1 MQCPNCGRDN
11 PEGAQFCSA
20 CGVPLSSPGP
30 FRPQGAATELTMVN
44 FPDAIKLGFKRYF
57 DFRGR
62 STRAEFWWWALF
74 ELIAGIALS
83 IAEAIAG
90 TSGTLGGLFEFAALI
105 PGLAVGVRRLHDT
118 NRTGWWLLLVFAV
131 IIGCIV
137 LLVWF
142 IKQGD
147 AGPNKYGPDSRHA
160 FAQLGS
166 QAKGVNSSRRFW
178 DLRKVVIPLVE
189 SAVPVGSGVLGL
201 PWS

>member
-20 CGVPLSSPGP
+20 CGVPLSSTGP
-30 FRPQGAATELTMVN
+30 FRPQGAATELTMVS
-44 FPDAIKLGFKRYF
+44 FPDAIKLGFNRYF

-74 ELIAGIALS
+74 ELIAG
-83 IAEAIAG
+83 
-90 TSGTLGGLFEFAALI
+90 TSGILGGLFELAVLI

-160 FAQLGS
+160 FAQ
-166 QAKGVNSSRRFW
+166 
-178 DLRKVVIPLVE
+178 
-189 SAVPVGSGVLGL
+189 
-201 PWS
+201 

>member
-30 FRPQGAATELTMVN
+30 FRPQGAATELTMVS
-44 FPDAIKLGFKRYF
+44 FPDAIKLGFNRYF

-74 ELIAGIALS
+74 ELIAGIALP
-83 IAEAIAG
+83 IADAIAG
-90 TSGTLGGLFEFAALI
+90 TSGILGGLFELAVLI

-131 IIGCIV
+131 IIGWIV

-142 IKQGD
+142 IKQDD

-160 FAQLGS
+160 FAQ
-166 QAKGVNSSRRFW
+166 
-178 DLRKVVIPLVE
+178 
-189 SAVPVGSGVLGL
+189 
-201 PWS
+201 